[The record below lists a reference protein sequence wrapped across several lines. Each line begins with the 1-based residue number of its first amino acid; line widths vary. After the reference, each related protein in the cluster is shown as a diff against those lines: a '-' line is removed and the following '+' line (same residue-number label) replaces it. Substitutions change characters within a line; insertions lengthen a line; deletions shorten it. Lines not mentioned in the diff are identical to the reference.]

1 MTSPA
6 ASLRGSE
13 TEIATAV
20 VQREFERRPE
30 LGERYGAD
38 GRAKALQ
45 DARHHLA
52 FLAHALDVDDPGA
65 FREYVAWAKVV
76 LTQRNVR
83 TEDLA
88 SHLTT
93 LAEVLRERMP
103 DEAGR
108 VAAAVVTSAVGAIP
122 AMAEDVPTLL
132 GGDLPHAALARDF
145 SAAVLDGDRRAA
157 SRLVLDAVAAGTP
170 VKDVYLHVF
179 QPSQYEIG
187 RLWQTNRITVA
198 EEHYCTAAT
207 QLVMSQLFEHVFA
220 SSVKTGKTM
229 VATSVAGNLHEL
241 GPRMV
246 ADFFE
251 MDGWDTYYLG
261 ADTPNDAVVAT
272 LIARDAAILA
282 VSAAL
287 APHVEPVRLLIDA
300 VRAEP
305 ACAAV
310 KVLVGG
316 RPFNRDPELWRA
328 VGADGFALSAQQAIP
343 LSIELIAVSA

>member
-6 ASLRGSE
+6 ATLLGSE
-13 TEIATAV
+13 ADIAIAV
-20 VQREFERRPE
+20 VDREFERHPE
-30 LGERYGAD
+30 LGERYGAE

-65 FREYVAWAKVV
+65 FREYVGWAKVV

-103 DEAGR
+103 NEAGR
-108 VAAAVVTSAVGAIP
+108 AAAAVVTSAVGAIP

-132 GGDLPHAALARDF
+132 GGDLPHAALAREF
-145 SAAVLDGDRRAA
+145 SLAVLDGDRRAA

-220 SSVKTGKTM
+220 SVKTGSTM

-261 ADTPNDAVVAT
+261 ADTPNDAVVAA
-272 LIARDAAILA
+272 LVARDAAILA

-287 APHVEPVRLLIDA
+287 PTHVEQVRTLIGA
-300 VRAEP
+300 VRDEP

-316 RPFNRDPELWRA
+316 RPFNRDPVLWRA

-343 LSIELIAVSA
+343 LSLELIAVPA